1 MRQCSVGVEEGLLTV
16 LFIVSGDGDFL
27 VVEGRAGGDGMGEFV
42 GVLIANDVDE
52 LEFVFGLGFESI
64 DDLSSLLIEAGVS

>member
-1 MRQCSVGVEEGLLTV
+1 MRECSVGVEEGLLAV

-42 GVLIANDVDE
+42 GVLIANDADE
-52 LEFVFGLGFESI
+52 LEFVFGLGLEGI